1 MKMRGQRRR
10 SRRVESEGRGSVDGK
25 GGGKGTGTSPEK
37 VGVVEVGP
45 EQLHVDMD
53 SLSVED

>member
-1 MKMRGQRRR
+1 M
-10 SRRVESEGRGSVDGK
+10 ESEGRGSVDGK